1 MTFFNLIFPST
12 RFNLLQDQLRQKDM
26 NLTFYNSDSLLN
38 KRRRTT
44 TIKPSPQTTTS
55 SMMMMARRSEPSKP
69 SMVQDTLTLEKT
81 ELDLNATIKEQ
92 QQQLPQV
99 QPQSSTSSQQSQPQQ
114 SPSQQQTVQSQQQQQ
129 QQEPQ
134 LQQQRVSIAREETTK
149 LIEDQ
154 QQPDAAVTPVVAS
167 RVPRLPDLKT
177 SRKIGADFE
186 DLYSRYSKSDREF
199 IEKFPAKVELTVTDV
214 GKQFID
220 NEKRKHVVFKRNM
233 QNFHS
238 TQENALEDKRFKN
251 LVNYLVTPNN

>member
-1 MTFFNLIFPST
+1 
-12 RFNLLQDQLRQKDM
+12 
-26 NLTFYNSDSLLN
+26 
-38 KRRRTT
+38 
-44 TIKPSPQTTTS
+44 
-55 SMMMMARRSEPSKP
+55 MMMMARRSEPSRP

-81 ELDLNATIKEQ
+81 ELDLNATTKDQQQQQ

-99 QPQSSTSSQQSQPQQ
+99 LSQSSSQQPQPQPQPQQ
-114 SPSQQQTVQSQQQQQ
+114 PPPQQQTSQQQ
-129 QQEPQ
+129 PQ
-134 LQQQRVSIAREETTK
+134 PQPQMQQQRVSIAREETTK
-149 LIEDQ
+149 LIDD
-154 QQPDAAVTPVVAS
+154 QQPDVATTTVVVAAS